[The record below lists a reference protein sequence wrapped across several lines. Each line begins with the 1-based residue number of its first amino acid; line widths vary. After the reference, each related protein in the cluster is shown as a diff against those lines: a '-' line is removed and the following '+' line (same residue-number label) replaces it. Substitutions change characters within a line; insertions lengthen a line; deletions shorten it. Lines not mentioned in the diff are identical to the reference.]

1 MPGQHRIHEPRV
13 NLIWNWLQ
21 FHGLVSVF
29 QMKLGWVVWEVEAL
43 MSDNDSP
50 HVPCDFFGGRHKAP
64 KHHDARTF
72 PRKGSRRKSRT
83 LSVPMNFKSQS
94 ELLELVVHTWQR
106 SQDFKQKDGFLGL
119 LLLGDLCPKTPWH
132 VVWEKL
138 KNWGVCSC
146 SWFLLKI

>member
-1 MPGQHRIHEPRV
+1 MPGQLGIHEPRV
-13 NLIWNWLQ
+13 NLIWKWLQ

-29 QMKLGWVVWEVEAL
+29 QMKLGWVIWEVEGL
-43 MSDNDSP
+43 ISDNDSP
-50 HVPCDFFGGRHKAP
+50 HVPYDFSGGRHKAP
-64 KHHDARTF
+64 KHHGTRTF

-83 LSVPMNFKSQS
+83 LSVPINFKSQS

-119 LLLGDLCPKTPWH
+119 LLLGDLCPKPPWH

-138 KNWGVCSC
+138 KTEGFALVLD
-146 SWFLLKI
+146 FA